1 MDMKILV
8 IASLLALAPL
18 AAFAADHPGQR
29 PGGMDIMKWDANGD
43 GVVTKEE
50 AQAASA
56 ASVAKRFDELD
67 LNKDGQ
73 ITKEEISQ
81 AREAR
86 QAARKQKFD
95 AEFKAA
101 DKNGDG
107 GLSKEEATASM
118 PRLARHFDQLDANK
132 DGVVTLEELQAHH
145 QQMRSMHQRQP
156 QPQAPSQ
163 S

>member
-1 MDMKILV
+1 MKTLV
-8 IASLLALAPL
+8 VASLLALAPL
-18 AAFAADHPGQR
+18 VAFAHESGQAHGHGGADLFK
-29 PGGMDIMKWDANGD
+29 KWDTNGD

-56 ASVAKRFDELD
+56 ADLAKRFDELD

-73 ITKEEISQ
+73 VTREEMSQ

-86 QAARKQKFD
+86 RTAMKERFAAD
-95 AEFKAA
+95 FKAA

-107 GLSKEEATASM
+107 ALSKDEATASM
-118 PRLARHFDQLDANK
+118 PLVARHFDALDTNK
-132 DGVVTLEELQAHH
+132 DGVVTQEELQARHH
-145 QQMRSMHQRQP
+145 ARGKP
-156 QPQAPSQ
+156 QPAQ

>member
-1 MDMKILV
+1 MKTLV
-8 IASLLALAPL
+8 VASLLALAPL
-18 AAFAADHPGQR
+18 AAFAGDHPGHR
-29 PGGMDIMKWDANGD
+29 SGGPDIMKWDTNGD

-56 ASVAKRFDELD
+56 SMVDKRFSELD

-73 ITKEEISQ
+73 ITKEEMSQ
-81 AREAR
+81 ARDARRSAMKEKFEA
-86 QAARKQKFD
+86 D
-95 AEFKAA
+95 FKAA

-107 GLSKEEATASM
+107 GLSKEEAQASM
-118 PRLARHFDQLDANK
+118 PRLASHFDQLDANK
-132 DGVVTLEELQAHH
+132 DGVVTQEELQAHH

-163 S
+163 T